1 MDSNKS
7 ITLISN
13 MDIGLYPDGKQ
24 NSFESNIAINYI
36 IDIIE
41 IVLNSIEIFF
51 ALRIKKGLE
60 TPIQI
65 VKISQ
70 NPRPQLQ
77 PKFKVVEKEIVV
89 RQVEILVH
97 PLDNIYE

>member
-36 IDIIE
+36 INIIE
-41 IVLNSIEIFF
+41 IVLNSI
-51 ALRIKKGLE
+51 
-60 TPIQI
+60 
-65 VKISQ
+65 
-70 NPRPQLQ
+70 
-77 PKFKVVEKEIVV
+77 
-89 RQVEILVH
+89 
-97 PLDNIYE
+97 